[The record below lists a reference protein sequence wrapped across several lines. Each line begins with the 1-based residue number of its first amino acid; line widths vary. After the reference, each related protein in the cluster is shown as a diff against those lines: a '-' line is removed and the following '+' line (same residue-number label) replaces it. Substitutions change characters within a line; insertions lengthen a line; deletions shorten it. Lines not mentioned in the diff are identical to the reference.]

1 MRSLAVVLLGVVLV
15 GACSAADD
23 GGSAGAPTPTDAAV
37 TTTTVADLPTPTSTT
52 IEIYPDAI
60 VRELRRQ
67 AAEPRPVPRSAIP
80 PRHLDVEAFPEILVP
95 RDRIVYGGAP
105 PDGIPSID
113 APTFAATPEVELDDG
128 EAVVVVTVGGETK
141 LYPIRILIRH
151 EIVNDVIGGEP
162 VAVTY
167 CPLCNSAVSF
177 LRTAGGTVLDF
188 GTSGTLYRSALVMY
202 DRQTESLWTHFDGL
216 SVVGDLVGT
225 QLELVSTAV
234 VSWAD
239 ARRDHGGALVLTGD
253 DASNLVYGENPY
265 QNTDQR
271 LSPPRAFV
279 PDPIDER
286 VAPMA
291 RTVGVALDGESV
303 ALERSVLAERRVIDI
318 EIAGREL
325 VGLWAPGQVSAIQAE
340 TVAGGDRI
348 GSVAVVEP
356 VLDGRRLELVAEGD
370 GFVDQDGTT
379 WSILGVATSGPSE
392 GRTLAIVPSID
403 TFWFAWSGYHPDTA
417 LAG

>member
-1 MRSLAVVLLGVVLV
+1 MRRVLLPVIAGLV
-15 GACSAADD
+15 ILGACTADD
-23 GGSAGAPTPTDAAV
+23 AAPAVDAAPTSAV
-37 TTTTVADLPTPTSTT
+37 SSTTTT
-52 IEIYPDAI
+52 IEFYPDAI
-60 VRELRRQ
+60 FRELQRQ
-67 AAEPRPVPRSAIP
+67 AAEPRPVARSAIP

-113 APTFAATPEVELDDG
+113 APTFAGTGEIELEDD
-128 EAVVVVTVGGETK
+128 EAVVVVSVDGETR
-141 LYPIRILIRH
+141 LYPVRILIRH
-151 EIVNDVIGGEP
+151 EIVNDVIGGAP

-177 LRTAGGTVLDF
+177 LRTVDGEVLDF

-239 ARRDHGGALVLTGD
+239 ARADHAEALVLTGD
-253 DASNLVYGENPY
+253 AELTLAYGENPY

-271 LSPPRAFV
+271 LRPPQAFV
-279 PDPIDER
+279 PDPVDER
-286 VAPMA
+286 VPPMA
-291 RTVGVALDGESV
+291 RTVGVSIDGESI
-303 ALERSVLAERRVIDI
+303 AIERSVLAERRVIDV
-318 EIAGREL
+318 EVAGREL
-325 VGLWAPGQVSAIQAE
+325 VALWAPGQVSAIQAE
-340 TVAGGDRI
+340 TVAGGDEI
-348 GSVAVVEP
+348 GSVAVVDP
-356 VLDGRRLELVAEGD
+356 VLDERRLELTAAGD

-379 WSILGVATSGPSE
+379 WSILGVATSGPNE
-392 GRTLAIVPSID
+392 GRSLDVVPSID
-403 TFWFAWSGYHPDTA
+403 TFWFAWSGYHPETA